1 MAVGD
6 PRTKRRARTMTSLML
21 SLSVGLGAVGS
32 GGCARMGVGPAVVTD
47 VPKGV
52 EHRSIRNGSSDGIV
66 NQDGLHVSVRVA
78 EHCNVLRIDK
88 IERTT
93 IREHQN
99 LTPQNDWWA
108 GIGGTVLIA
117 AGAVAIAKPATL
129 QPKDGSASLED
140 VRGTGYVMVGLGALL
155 AAVPVIDYVRVH
167 REAEHKVERVEEPG
181 PLVQRDVR
189 CGVPAEGTELTSR
202 DPKGRTISLGR
213 TDRRGVVTANLD
225 DVVPTAW
232 AFSKDARL
240 GVYLDDKALGE
251 LALTE
256 LYAHREAAAWQL
268 AESNA
273 CRTSLD
279 ATACDAQAAY
289 VRQFPDG
296 PHAAEARQWI
306 EDASA
311 RRRVAADDAAWAQLD
326 TRACR
331 TPAKNDPTIIEAA
344 CAPIEQYLA
353 EHPDGLHAETA
364 RETLRPAKAIL
375 ARLEVAEEQRR
386 ARAEA
391 AASAVSPGAFIP
403 YAGNG
408 GGPTPCADGT
418 WSHSSGRGTC
428 SHHGGIAGGS
438 SRRSGGGYYS
448 SGGSR
453 GGGHR
458 RSPGGSR
465 RK

>member
-1 MAVGD
+1 
-6 PRTKRRARTMTSLML
+6 ML
-21 SLSVGLGAVGS
+21 SLTLGLGALGS
-32 GGCARMGVGPAVVTD
+32 TGCATMGIGPPVVTD

-52 EHRSIRNGSSDGIV
+52 EYRSIGNGSSDGIV
-66 NQDGLHVSVRVA
+66 TQDGLRVSVRVA
-78 EHCNVLRIDK
+78 QHCNVMRIDK

-93 IREHQN
+93 IRKHEN

-108 GIGGTVLIA
+108 GIGGAVLIA
-117 AGAVAIAKPATL
+117 AGAVAIAKPATV
-129 QPKDGSASLED
+129 QPSDGSASLEE
-140 VRGTGYVMVGLGALL
+140 VRAGGYAMVGLGALL
-155 AAVPVIDYVRVH
+155 AAVPVIDYVRAN
-167 REAEHKVERVEEPG
+167 REAEHNVQHVEEPG
-181 PLVQRDVR
+181 PLVQHDIR
-189 CGVPAEGTELTSR
+189 CGAPPEGTELTSR
-202 DPKGRTISLGR
+202 GPEGRIISLGR
-213 TDRRGVVTANLD
+213 TDPRGLVSANLD
-225 DVVPTAW
+225 EVVPAAW

-240 GVYLDDKALGE
+240 TVHLGDRPLGE
-251 LALTE
+251 IALKE

-268 AESNA
+268 AESSA

-279 ATACDAQAAY
+279 VTACDAQADY
-289 VRQFPDG
+289 VSRFPDG
-296 PHAAEARQWI
+296 AHAAEARQSI

-331 TPAKNDPTIIEAA
+331 TPAKQDPTIIEEA
-344 CAPIEQYLA
+344 CAPIERYLA
-353 EHPDGLHAETA
+353 EYPDGRHAETA
-364 RETLRPAKAIL
+364 RDTLRPAQAIL
-375 ARLEVAEEQRR
+375 ARLEEAEERR
-386 ARAEA
+386 ARAET
-391 AASAVSPGAFIP
+391 ASAISPGAFIP

-428 SHHGGIAGGS
+428 SHHGGIAGGG
-438 SRRSGGGYYS
+438 SRRSGGGHYS

-458 RSPGGSR
+458 RSFGGGR

>member
-6 PRTKRRARTMTSLML
+6 LRTKQRAMKTTSLML
-21 SLSVGLGAVGS
+21 CLTVGLGALAS
-32 GGCARMGVGPAVVTD
+32 AGCATMGVGPALVTD

-52 EHRSIRNGSSDGIV
+52 EHRPIPSGSSDGV
-66 NQDGLHVSVRVA
+66 VTQDGLRVSVRVA
-78 EHCNVLRIDK
+78 EHCNVLRVDK

-93 IREHQN
+93 IRKHQN

-108 GIGGTVLIA
+108 GIGGALLIT
-117 AGAVAIAKPATL
+117 AGAVAIAKPATM
-129 QPKDGSASLED
+129 QPEDGSASLEE
-140 VRGTGYVMVGLGALL
+140 VRGGGYAMVGLGALL
-155 AAVPVIDYVRVH
+155 AAVPVIDYVRAN
-167 REAEHKVERVEEPG
+167 REAQHTVERVEEPG
-181 PLVQRDVR
+181 PLVQHDVR
-189 CGVPAEGTELTSR
+189 CGAPPEGTELTSR
-202 DPKGRTISLGR
+202 DPEGRTISLGR
-213 TDRRGVVTANLD
+213 TDPRGVVSANLD
-225 DVVPTAW
+225 EVVPAAW

-240 GVYLDDKALGE
+240 VVHLGDRPLGEVALDD
-251 LALTE
+251 
-256 LYAHREAAAWQL
+256 LYVHREAAAWQL

-279 ATACDAQAAY
+279 VSACDAQAAY
-289 VRQFPDG
+289 LRRFPDG
-296 PHAAEARQWI
+296 AHAAEARQWVD
-306 EDASA
+306 DAGG
-311 RRRVAADDAAWAQLD
+311 RRRVAADEAAWASLEP
-326 TRACR
+326 RACR
-331 TPAKNDPTIIEAA
+331 TPAKNDPAVIEEA

-353 EHPDGLHAETA
+353 EYPDGLHAEAA
-364 RETLRPAKAIL
+364 RDALRPAKAIL
-375 ARLEVAEEQRR
+375 ARLEEAEARR
-386 ARAEA
+386 AYVA
-391 AASAVSPGAFIP
+391 AASTVSPGAFIP

-438 SRRSGGGYYS
+438 SRRSGGGHYS

-458 RSPGGSR
+458 RSFGGSR

>member
-6 PRTKRRARTMTSLML
+6 RRTKQRARTTTSLLL
-21 SLSVGLGAVGS
+21 SLAVGLGAVGS
-32 GGCARMGVGPAVVTD
+32 AGCARMGVGPAVVTD

-52 EHRSIRNGSSDGIV
+52 EHRSIPNGSSDGIV
-66 NQDGLHVSVRVA
+66 SQDGLRVSVRVA

-93 IREHQN
+93 IRKHQN

-108 GIGGTVLIA
+108 GIGGAALIA
-117 AGAVAIAKPATL
+117 AGAVAIAKPATM
-129 QPKDGSASLED
+129 QPKDGSASVEE
-140 VRGTGYVMVGLGALL
+140 VRGGGYVMVGLGALL
-155 AAVPVIDYVRVH
+155 VAVPVIDYVRAQ
-167 REAEHKVERVEEPG
+167 REAVHTVERVDEPG
-181 PLVQRDVR
+181 PLVQHDIR
-189 CGVPAEGTELTSR
+189 CGAPPEGTELTGR
-202 DPKGRTISLGR
+202 DPQGRTISLGR
-213 TDRRGVVTANLD
+213 TDRRGVVSANLD
-225 DVVPTAW
+225 EVVPTAW

-240 GVYLDDKALGE
+240 AVHLAERQLGE
-251 LALTE
+251 VALAE

-268 AESNA
+268 AESNT

-289 VRQFPDG
+289 VSRFPEG
-296 PHAAEARQWI
+296 THVAEARQAI
-306 EDASA
+306 EDARA
-311 RRRVAADDAAWAQLD
+311 RRRIAADDAAWALLD

-331 TPAKNDPTIIEAA
+331 TPAKNDPTIIEGA
-344 CAPIEQYLA
+344 CAPIERYLA
-353 EHPDGLHAETA
+353 EYPDGLHAETA
-364 RETLRPAKAIL
+364 REALRPSKAIL
-375 ARLEVAEEQRR
+375 ARLEEAEERR
-386 ARAEA
+386 ARAD

-428 SHHGGIAGGS
+428 SHHGGIAGGG
-438 SRRSGGGYYS
+438 SRRSGGGHYS

-458 RSPGGSR
+458 RSSGGGR